1 VRKHLSTLQ
10 AMIMAIVAL
19 FMLSTPAL
27 AGTKAWQISES
38 TGAVSIES
46 NGQVRDAARGMALK
60 AGDAVSTGA
69 SGRAIIV
76 RGGEYVIVSPKSR
89 VRITKPE
96 ESGAITQ
103 IFQSI
108 GSALFKIEKKE
119 TPHFGV
125 KTPYLAAV
133 VKGTTFNVTVT
144 ANGAT
149 VQVTEGRVEVATL
162 DGGAADMIV
171 PGRIGRVDA
180 NDLKLLKVL
189 GNDAT
194 SVRSESTAVIA
205 PANEKSATGADAS
218 DGEKDD
224 NKSLSDSRS
233 NSDDADSE
241 ADTGHSNSKSEF
253 SGKIASPIA
262 SDPISLAL
270 VTGGLIS
277 GSQGALNRNDRAN
290 IPNGASAAASNG
302 NAGGNAG
309 EPADGNS
316 NAGGNGNGNGDAGG
330 NSDAAGGNGNGNG
343 NAGGNSDAAGGNGNG
358 NGNGNAGGNS
368 DAAGGNGNGN
378 GNAGGN
384 SNAASGNGN
393 GNAGGNSDAAGGN
406 GNGNGNAGGNSDAAG
421 GNGNGNGNAGGNSD
435 ADEGNDGYDRGDEAG
450 DRDDDAGDGDDDDP
464 QGNGPNGAGNKG
476 GAKAGGKPPKD

>member
-1 VRKHLSTLQ
+1 MV
-10 AMIMAIVAL
+10 MAIVAL
-19 FMLSTPAL
+19 FMLSTPAA

-60 AGDAVSTGA
+60 AGDAVSTGS

-108 GSALFKIEKKE
+108 GSALFRIEKKE
-119 TPHFGV
+119 TPHFGI

-144 ANGAT
+144 ASGAT
-149 VQVTEGRVEVATL
+149 VQLTEGRVEVSTL

-205 PANEKSATGADAS
+205 PSNEKSATGTDAS
-218 DGEKDD
+218 DGQKDD
-224 NKSLSDSRS
+224 DTSLSDSRS
-233 NSDDADSE
+233 NSDDAASGS
-241 ADTGHSNSKSEF
+241 DTGHSNSKSEF
-253 SGKIASPIA
+253 SGMIASPIA

-302 NAGGNAG
+302 NAGGN
-309 EPADGNS
+309 
-316 NAGGNGNGNGDAGG
+316 
-330 NSDAAGGNGNGNG
+330 SDAAGGNGNGNG

-358 NGNGNAGGNS
+358 NGNAGGNS
-368 DAAGGNGNGN
+368 DAAGDN
-378 GNAGGN
+378 
-384 SNAASGNGN
+384 GNGN

-450 DRDDDAGDGDDDDP
+450 GRNDDAGDGDDDDP

>member
-1 VRKHLSTLQ
+1 
-10 AMIMAIVAL
+10 MIMAIVAL
-19 FMLSTPAL
+19 FMLSTPAV

-46 NGQVRDAARGMALK
+46 NGQVRDATRGMALK

-69 SGRAIIV
+69 SGRAVIV

-149 VQVTEGRVEVATL
+149 VQVTEGRVEVSTL

-189 GNDAT
+189 GNDAA
-194 SVRSESTAVIA
+194 SIRSESTAVIA
-205 PANEKSATGADAS
+205 PTNEKSATGADAS

-233 NSDDADSE
+233 NGEDAASE
-241 ADTGHSNSKSEF
+241 SDTGQSNSRSEF
-253 SGKIASPIA
+253 SGKIASPI
-262 SDPISLAL
+262 SSEPISLAL

-277 GSQGALNRNDRAN
+277 GSQGVINRDAPAN
-290 IPNGASAAASNG
+290 TSNVASAAASNG
-302 NAGGNAG
+302 TVGGNASAPASGNGNVGGNAGAPAGENGNVGGNAGAPAGGNGNVGGNAGAPAGENGNVGGNAGAPAGENGNVGGNAGAPAGGNGNVGGNAG
-309 EPADGNS
+309 EPAGGNG
-316 NAGGNGNGNGDAGG
+316 NVGGNAGEPAGGNGNVGG
-330 NSDAAGGNGNGNG
+330 NAGEPAGENGNG
-343 NAGGNSDAAGGNGNG
+343 NA
-358 NGNGNAGGNS
+358 
-368 DAAGGNGNGN
+368 
-378 GNAGGN
+378 
-384 SNAASGNGN
+384 SG
-393 GNAGGNSDAAGGN
+393 
-406 GNGNGNAGGNSDAAG
+406 
-421 GNGNGNGNAGGNSD
+421 
-435 ADEGNDGYDRGDEAG
+435 ERGEAG
-450 DRDDDAGDGDDDDP
+450 E
-464 QGNGPNGAGNKG
+464 NGSNGADNKG
-476 GAKAGGKPPKD
+476 GAKDGGRPPKV